1 MAATQLEK
9 KHKSVQ
15 VAEQIMEKI
24 VSGEWPVGS
33 KLPGELELTSYF
45 DVSRV
50 SVRQAISQLS
60 GQGILSVV
68 QGSGTYINK
77 VLPEDY
83 LDNALQMLVLDAPDY
98 LEIQEYRLLMEPLIA
113 SQVALKAT
121 KATLTELAECLDRQE
136 QAQKSG
142 NLEQYLEED
151 ILFHHLLSESINNRI
166 VSKTF
171 NLIEQML
178 HFAMQHSGEITGFDD
193 GVTFHRSILNCL
205 ENRDSE
211 GARATMWCHIQNNI
225 VAYKNRIAKNKNE
238 KKKRRNEN
246 EA

>member
-1 MAATQLEK
+1 MATQLEK
-9 KHKSVQ
+9 KHKSAQ
-15 VAEQIMEKI
+15 VADQIMERI

-33 KLPGELELTSYF
+33 KLPGELELATYF

-68 QGSGTYINK
+68 QGSGTYVNK

-83 LDNALQMLVLDAPDY
+83 LGNALQMLVLDAPDY

-113 SQVALKAT
+113 SQAALKAT
-121 KATLTELAECLDRQE
+121 ASALKELADCLGRQE
-136 QAQKSG
+136 CAQAEG

-151 ILFHHLLSESINNRI
+151 ILFHHLLAESLNNRI
-166 VSKTF
+166 ISKTTD
-171 NLIEQML
+171 LIEQML

-193 GVTFHRSILNCL
+193 GVTFHRGILEHL
-205 ENRDSE
+205 VNRDPE

-225 VAYKNRIAKNKNE
+225 TAYKSRIAHKQ
-238 KKKRRNEN
+238 KKKRRNEK
-246 EA
+246 